1 MPLLAAALLVA
12 GAIPLGFI
20 WILTSAKFE
29 IGGASSG
36 ESTVGKVENIDQ
48 RAMEQFCTGV
58 RATPAGTWLVGR
70 REVGRDEQALP
81 EGVIDLDLVA
91 AAQPRE
97 EESEPHLFNFLNGML
112 LSGGDPETTYVSRL
126 GADGVFH
133 EVARL
138 GETACL
144 EVTPDGSSVFL
155 LTGLRRPGKDNG
167 QREQTVV
174 LRSDDQGK
182 SWRRLEEGFMAEANR
197 LGWALAPR
205 FHGKDEVWVWGDFEY
220 GGADGGQEPGQPS
233 GLFYSPDR
241 GASVESI
248 ATSAPLLV
256 DLAYARELAPNGVSW
271 GDYNGKHG
279 QIKAHVAQL
288 DAERAAI
295 WVSQTFR
302 YGPPEGRYLTSSI
315 LVTTQAELRREG
327 GRWQMGAIRR
337 TDGVAVERLEQNM
350 DGRVIAVLD
359 HPDESRSL
367 IAEPR
372 SRRARMED
380 HRQAAQPVLAPAV
393 QFRAARVLHGQ
404 ECAAGQHHEPLRS
417 AAVAVSRR
425 RAGERLR
432 QRGVLLG
439 RLGLILA
446 PPGHRRLPRR
456 ARFRRG
462 ARPGVLGPRQLVRQP
477 RPRRPGLRP
486 ELSPSPRRRRGAR
499 QSEVVGDGFVDEA
512 FLAHLLQGLCRRST
526 TSSGVS
532 LFNAR

>member
-1 MPLLAAALLVA
+1 MARPSPPMPLLAAALLVA

-29 IGGASSG
+29 IGGASPG

-220 GGADGGQEPGQPS
+220 GAADGGREPGRAGCSIRPTAAPAS
-233 GLFYSPDR
+233 SRSPPPR
-241 GASVESI
+241 RCWSTSPTPASWRRTASAGATTTASTGRSRH
-248 ATSAPLLV
+248 TSPNWTRSAP
-256 DLAYARELAPNGVSW
+256 
-271 GDYNGKHG
+271 
-279 QIKAHVAQL
+279 
-288 DAERAAI
+288 
-295 WVSQTFR
+295 
-302 YGPPEGRYLTSSI
+302 
-315 LVTTQAELRREG
+315 
-327 GRWQMGAIRR
+327 
-337 TDGVAVERLEQNM
+337 
-350 DGRVIAVLD
+350 
-359 HPDESRSL
+359 RS
-367 IAEPR
+367 
-372 SRRARMED
+372 
-380 HRQAAQPVLAPAV
+380 
-393 QFRAARVLHGQ
+393 G
-404 ECAAGQHHEPLRS
+404 
-417 AAVAVSRR
+417 
-425 RAGERLR
+425 
-432 QRGVLLG
+432 
-439 RLGLILA
+439 
-446 PPGHRRLPRR
+446 
-456 ARFRRG
+456 
-462 ARPGVLGPRQLVRQP
+462 
-477 RPRRPGLRP
+477 
-486 ELSPSPRRRRGAR
+486 
-499 QSEVVGDGFVDEA
+499 
-512 FLAHLLQGLCRRST
+512 
-526 TSSGVS
+526 
-532 LFNAR
+532 

>member
-1 MPLLAAALLVA
+1 MARPSPPMPLLAAALLVA

-29 IGGASSG
+29 IGGASPG

-91 AAQPRE
+91 AARPRE

-197 LGWALAPR
+197 LGWAGLSHRASTARTKSGSGVISNTALPMAAGNPASRAGCSIRPTAAPASSRSPPPRRCWSTSPTPASWHRTASAGATTTASTGRSRHTSPNWTRSAPR
-205 FHGKDEVWVWGDFEY
+205 
-220 GGADGGQEPGQPS
+220 S
-233 GLFYSPDR
+233 G
-241 GASVESI
+241 
-248 ATSAPLLV
+248 
-256 DLAYARELAPNGVSW
+256 
-271 GDYNGKHG
+271 
-279 QIKAHVAQL
+279 
-288 DAERAAI
+288 
-295 WVSQTFR
+295 
-302 YGPPEGRYLTSSI
+302 
-315 LVTTQAELRREG
+315 
-327 GRWQMGAIRR
+327 
-337 TDGVAVERLEQNM
+337 
-350 DGRVIAVLD
+350 
-359 HPDESRSL
+359 
-367 IAEPR
+367 
-372 SRRARMED
+372 
-380 HRQAAQPVLAPAV
+380 
-393 QFRAARVLHGQ
+393 
-404 ECAAGQHHEPLRS
+404 
-417 AAVAVSRR
+417 
-425 RAGERLR
+425 
-432 QRGVLLG
+432 
-439 RLGLILA
+439 
-446 PPGHRRLPRR
+446 
-456 ARFRRG
+456 
-462 ARPGVLGPRQLVRQP
+462 
-477 RPRRPGLRP
+477 
-486 ELSPSPRRRRGAR
+486 
-499 QSEVVGDGFVDEA
+499 
-512 FLAHLLQGLCRRST
+512 
-526 TSSGVS
+526 
-532 LFNAR
+532 